1 MHRGGRVV
9 FLASIALNV
18 ILFFYERVD
27 LVAHWS
33 RVPGIYFQGQTFGS
47 VVVWKER
54 SINRSDEMERTEEAQ
69 QKGKTKPWHRPL
81 AVELVRKN
89 LGDTLYVVLVRFHQ
103 RQTSSRQI
111 CRHGRWT
118 ADDLRSVC
126 NVVVYIVLIMNRYV
140 VHVTPC
146 HICVAR
152 MSRNVAGY
160 ELPSYFPTYFPIS
173 NVFSNNVY
181 AAHTKM

>member
-33 RVPGIYFQGQTFGS
+33 RVPDIYFQGQTFGS

-126 NVVVYIVLIMNRYV
+126 NVVVYIVWMVSKYFSMEVFCVLLFLWINHHSRDKIAHELINRW
-140 VHVTPC
+140 
-146 HICVAR
+146 I
-152 MSRNVAGY
+152 
-160 ELPSYFPTYFPIS
+160 
-173 NVFSNNVY
+173 
-181 AAHTKM
+181 